1 MCMSLRSI
9 IVHIVHKSSSLEFFF
24 DFHLVCWAAWC
35 LRPAESWTG
44 DFESV
49 LALFGF
55 RNRNKGVGSTA
66 REINSDTT
74 VRTVPALGTVFVQ
87 LLRIIAERTLVCSSV
102 PLTERSTCGFSCSPY
117 REKLH
122 VPKVVGRLIL
132 VASLSSLSEEAEFVG
147 ITDTIS

>member
-1 MCMSLRSI
+1 M
-9 IVHIVHKSSSLEFFF
+9 SSSLEFFF
-24 DFHLVCWAAWC
+24 DIHLVCWAAWC
-35 LRPAESWTG
+35 LRPAESWAG
-44 DFESV
+44 DLESI

-55 RNRNKGVGSTA
+55 RNRNKGVGGAA

-74 VRTVPALGTVFVQ
+74 ARTVPALGTVFVQ
-87 LLRIIAERTLVCSSV
+87 LLRIVAEGALVCSSV
-102 PLTERSTCGFSCSPY
+102 PLVERSTCGFSCSPY
-117 REKLH
+117 SKKFH